1 MRLSDHYELQSM
13 TDIGRAQAI
22 AREDQSG
29 HALGTAMYLAQQS
42 VEKQL
47 KSIVLR
53 MDEALGM
60 GNADR
65 ILRGHSHEFYPSL
78 YESYRLHVEC
88 PGRALRRSWRVTPDP
103 EVFAYTESVE
113 KDFRD
118 ASSYWANYRN
128 NHGILRLTWLRS
140 LGVSLPKEDLRE
152 LNRWHEPQVIFASG
166 GTPTSGGSD
175 PKFVDKFPSMSHIRT
190 DILDDDAIAW
200 HLVEYADAPAN
211 MQSRMA
217 LEGTLEATRLDRLKR
232 LGDDH
237 ADLQAKLARMAL
249 FEFGFH
255 VMATL
260 TQRYVLLYPHNS
272 FGRYPG
278 PVGNG
283 LFTTDI
289 YGRQANDVL
298 AYLFVVVPYHLR
310 ELRTSSRIIGRRS
323 EEGRRL
329 GYWGARPARPQGGNH
344 RAGKQ
349 RKQRRTA
356 TRKSRPAQAADMPE
370 LAARYARQADSDMRH
385 AHAAA
390 RADFSGYALA
400 DAMLLGQQSLEKYLK
415 AGALIAAEMLGA
427 GGALGL
433 AGARGHDAYRWI
445 FGIYALYVG
454 RLRVRGFC
462 PVMEPTLDAHAL
474 ALAIESSAAFWER
487 YSGDSGPQELAWR
500 HSIGAPLGNGGQ
512 KRLDEGLLPC
522 ARDAGI
528 LAGDPGAGMPRL
540 AREAAAGG
548 TMRDEVLCPGALATR
563 RRAHMRSRWNHGMLV
578 AVRRRFDAC
587 RAMPPRGAAGGG
599 EPRAGPRGAHPGRLA
614 AWFCLTSLAMLG
626 PGYLHAYPHYS
637 LGRYPGV
644 VGGRVTTDTYR
655 DHADGVRHLLFV
667 DIPCQAWQVSR
678 VVAFTKMLRRAREDL
693 REKPSS

>member
-22 AREDQSG
+22 AKVDQSG

-60 GNADR
+60 GNVDR

-78 YESYRLHVEC
+78 YESYRLYIEC
-88 PGRALRRSWRVTPDP
+88 PGRALRRRWSVRPDP
-103 EVFAYTESVE
+103 EAFAYTESVA

-128 NHGILRLTWLRS
+128 NRGILRLTWLRS
-140 LGVSLPKEDLRE
+140 LGASLPKEDLHK
-152 LNRWHEPQVIFASG
+152 LNRWHEPQLAFVLDDAPASG
-166 GTPTSGGSD
+166 GDD
-175 PKFVDKFPSMSHIRT
+175 PKLADVFPATGRIRT
-190 DILDDDAIAW
+190 EILDDYAIAW
-200 HLVEYADAPAN
+200 HRVEHARAPAN
-211 MQSRMA
+211 VQSRMA
-217 LEGTLEATRLDRLKR
+217 LEGTLENTRLNLLQT
-232 LGDDH
+232 LGNKH
-237 ADLQAKLARMAL
+237 ADIQAELARMGL
-249 FEFGFH
+249 FEFGLH

-272 FGRYPG
+272 FGRYPE

-289 YGRQANDVL
+289 YERQANDVL
-298 AYLFVVVPYHLR
+298 AYLFVIVPYHLR
-310 ELRTSSRIIGRRS
+310 ELCASSGIIGRRA

-329 GYWGARPARPQGGNH
+329 GYWGTRPARPPGGNR
-344 RAGKQ
+344 RAGRP
-349 RKQRRTA
+349 RKRRKGA
-356 TRKSRPAQAADMPE
+356 PNGQHRGQAANMAE
-370 LAARYARQADSDMRH
+370 LAARYARQADSDMKH

-400 DAMLLGQQSLEKYLK
+400 DAMLLGQQSLETHLK
-415 AGALIAAEMLGA
+415 AATLVAAEMLGA
-427 GGALGL
+427 DGALDL
-433 AGARGHDAYRWI
+433 PGARGHDAYRWI
-445 FGIYALYVG
+445 LGLYA
-454 RLRVRGFC
+454 R
-462 PVMEPTLDAHAL
+462 HAGS
-474 ALAIESSAAFWER
+474 ARASGPGAAPDPGVSLAIRRSAGFWEG
-487 YSGDSGPQELAWR
+487 YSGGRELQELAWR
-500 HSIGAPLGNGGQ
+500 HSIGAPLGKGGQ

-540 AREAAAGG
+540 AREDAAGG
-548 TMRDEVLCPGALATR
+548 TMRDEVLCPNALRAR
-563 RRAHMRSRWNHGMLV
+563 RRAHMRSRWNHGMRV

-587 RAMPPRGAAGGG
+587 RAMPPRDAAGGG
-599 EPRAGPRGAHPGRLA
+599 EPSAGPRGAPPGRLA

-644 VGGRVTTDTYR
+644 VGGRVATDTYR

-678 VVAFTKMLRRAREDL
+678 VVAFSRMLRRARGGA
-693 REKPSS
+693 RGKPAP